1 MAKLYEIVNDLQ
13 AFIEQNEGLED
24 EQAYKDTLEGL
35 QGEFDDKVEQW
46 CKAEKNIEAERDAVK
61 AEVDRLMARL
71 KALDNQTDRMKRTL
85 MEYMN
90 VAGLKK
96 AGGVIGAKIV
106 KNGGKAPLIIDVDP
120 IALPF
125 DFQKVTISAN
135 NEAIRDA
142 LEHGKE
148 IPGARIGER
157 GEHIKIG

>member
-61 AEVDRLMARL
+61 AEVDRLTARL

-90 VAGLKK
+90 TLKI
-96 AGGVIGAKIV
+96 A